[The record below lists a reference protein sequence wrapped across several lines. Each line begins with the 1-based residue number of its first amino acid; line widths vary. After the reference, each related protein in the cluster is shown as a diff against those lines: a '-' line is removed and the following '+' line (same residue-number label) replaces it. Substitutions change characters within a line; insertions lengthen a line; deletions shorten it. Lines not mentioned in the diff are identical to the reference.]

1 MRFAGAFGAS
11 LVHARGPIPGTKRV
25 KYVEENAAAADVTL
39 TDEQLAAIDAAL
51 PAGAVAVERYPAEC
65 MGSVEL

>member
-1 MRFAGAFGAS
+1 MRVCALRGAP
-11 LVHARGPIPGTKRV
+11 LVHARGPILGTKRV
-25 KYVEENAAAADVTL
+25 KCVEENAAAADVTL

-51 PAGAVAVERYPAEC
+51 PVGAVAGERYPAGS

>member
-1 MRFAGAFGAS
+1 
-11 LVHARGPIPGTKRV
+11 V
-25 KYVEENAAAADVTL
+25 KYVEQNAAAADVTL

-51 PAGAVAVERYPAEC
+51 PVGAAAGERYPAGS

>member
-1 MRFAGAFGAS
+1 MRVCALRGAP

-51 PAGAVAVERYPAEC
+51 PVGAVAGERYPAES

>member
-1 MRFAGAFGAS
+1 MQ
-11 LVHARGPIPGTKRV
+11 
-25 KYVEENAAAADVTL
+25 YVEENAAAADVTL

-51 PAGAVAVERYPAEC
+51 PVGAVAGERYPAES